1 MKRTFTKN
9 EFNILLENIVKDE
22 LSNVINSKAVNEQRK
37 VVKSIVENIVR
48 NMNPSVLKQ
57 ALNETKDDDNDEFFA
72 GKDVHGKEVKKSEL
86 AYSEQALAVLNDPVV
101 NREALAD
108 EIEGLNDLSDG
119 SARSYLSK
127 VANGERPLPDD
138 MAKKIVERVNSI
150 GKNK

>member
-1 MKRTFTKN
+1 MKRTFTKS
-9 EFNILLENIVKDE
+9 EFNILIEDIIKDE
-22 LSNVINSKAVNEQRK
+22 LSNMKKSKAVNEQRK

-48 NMNPSVLKQ
+48 NMNPSILKQ
-57 ALNETKDDDNDEFFA
+57 AINEAEDGDDEFFA

>member
-1 MKRTFTKN
+1 MKRTFTKD
-9 EFNILLENIVKDE
+9 EFNILLEGIIKDE
-22 LSNVINSKAVNEQRK
+22 LNNVINSKMVNEQRK

-48 NMNPSVLKQ
+48 NINPSVLKQ
-57 ALNETKDDDNDEFFA
+57 ALNEAQGDDDEFFA
-72 GKDVHGKEVKKSEL
+72 GKDVHGKDVKKSEL
-86 AYSEQALAVLNDPVV
+86 AYSEQALAVLNDPIV

-108 EIEGLNDLSDG
+108 EIDGLDDLSDG

-150 GKNK
+150 GKNR

>member
-1 MKRTFTKN
+1 MKRSFTKD
-9 EFNILLENIVKDE
+9 EFNILLEGIVKDE
-22 LSNVINSKAVNEQRK
+22 LNNMINSQMINEQRK

-57 ALNETKDDDNDEFFA
+57 ALNEAQDDEDEFFA
-72 GKDVHGKEVKKSEL
+72 GKDVHGKEVKKYEV
-86 AYSEQALAVLNDPVV
+86 AYSEQALSILNDPVI

-127 VANGERPLPDD
+127 VASGERPLPDD

-150 GKNK
+150 GKNR